1 MSNKMSVSVNKQ
13 IFIDSLR
20 GNVED
25 HYILDKKLGDGSYG
39 TVFLARDRNT
49 QALRAVKKMLK
60 SKIKN
65 PERLRTEIEIMKVA
79 DHPNVVRLYEVL
91 EDTRFIYL
99 VMEVCS
105 GGELFDYIVANKR
118 INERKAAN
126 LFRQLLLSL
135 SYLHSHDICH
145 RDLKPE
151 NLLFTD
157 DTHESLKL
165 IDFGLSKIMKESQA
179 MSTKAGTPF
188 YISPDVLHG
197 SYDKSCDLW
206 SAGVILYILLSGY
219 PPFYGPTDSIT
230 LQKVREGSFSFARS
244 EWNTV
249 SDGAKDLITKL
260 LVLNPTERYTVEQ
273 ALHHPWIVQT
283 DELSELP
290 LSLDIGS
297 LRSFVETRKL
307 QKTVMMYIASQCSD
321 NEIIQLKQTF
331 LRLDTNGDGTLT
343 INELEAGLA
352 EIPGLSQEEIRQIM
366 TAMDSDQS
374 GSVDYT
380 EFVAALLDRTV
391 YLSEEKLWSAFKMF
405 DRDNSNT
412 ITAQELMAVLDREN
426 LTSNSSTFWD
436 ELVREADTNG
446 DGVIDFEEFC
456 MMMSDRRI
464 QRIVSS

>member
-1 MSNKMSVSVNKQ
+1 MAVSVNKQ

-20 GNVED
+20 GDVEE

-49 QALRAVKKMLK
+49 QALRAVKKMPK

-65 PERLRTEIEIMKVA
+65 PERLRTEIEILKVS

-91 EDTRFIYL
+91 EDSRFIYL

-118 INERKAAN
+118 LGERKAAQ
-126 LFRQLLLSL
+126 LFKQLLLSL
-135 SYLHSHDICH
+135 SYLHTHDICH

-151 NLLFTD
+151 NLLFSD
-157 DTHESLKL
+157 ANHETLKL

-179 MSTKAGTPF
+179 MTTKAGTPF
-188 YISPDVLHG
+188 YISPDVLKGH
-197 SYDKSCDLW
+197 YDKSCDMW

-219 PPFYGPTDSIT
+219 PPFYGPTDQIT
-230 LQKVREGSFSFARS
+230 LQKVREGNFSFARA
-244 EWNTV
+244 EWNSV
-249 SDGAKDLITKL
+249 SDEAKDLISKL
-260 LVLNPTERYTVEQ
+260 LVLNPENRYTVEQ
-273 ALHHPWIVQT
+273 ALHHPWISST
-283 DELSELP
+283 DELSDAP
-290 LSLDIGS
+290 LSIDVSS

-321 NEIIQLKQTF
+321 NEIIQLKNTF
-331 LRLDTNGDGTLT
+331 LQLDTNGDGTLT
-343 INELEAGLA
+343 INELEEGLA
-352 EIPGLSQEEIRQIM
+352 NVPGVSVEELREIM
-366 TAMDSDQS
+366 TAMDADQS
-374 GSVDYT
+374 GSIDYT
-380 EFVAALLDRTV
+380 EFVAALLDRSI

-426 LTSNSSTFWD
+426 LATGDTSFWE

-446 DGVIDFEEFC
+446 DGVIDFSEFC
-456 MMMSDRRI
+456 AMMSDRRI
-464 QRIVSS
+464 QRIVSA